1 MSYSNLKKRTKKAN
15 KAWVMGYLTAKIES
29 HDLLSDV
36 PVEDL
41 SPEYTD
47 YLYDLA
53 EYATK
58 DLKKG

>member
-1 MSYSNLKKRTKKAN
+1 
-15 KAWVMGYLTAKIES
+15 MGYLTAKIES